1 MPKTLISSNPSFN
14 KDRIGERNQNLAIA
28 EHFVDTIQGEGINTG
43 VPASFLRLKDCTL
56 DCVWCDTASVWRF
69 GNWYTHEELFQMWE
83 ENNVID
89 LFKNGQHLVLTGG
102 SPLKQQQSLL
112 NLIVKFIE
120 KYGFKPYIELEN
132 ECVLMPGE
140 IVKYVDCW
148 NNSPKLNNSG
158 MKRLSRWHP
167 DVLEYMSSLPNSWFK
182 FVVESSLEWE
192 EIEKD
197 FLPYIKKEQIIIMP
211 EGENQQQL
219 NKTRAIA
226 ADLAVKYNVRMTDR
240 LHVTIWDKKTGV

>member
-1 MPKTLISSNPSFN
+1 MPKTLISSNPGFK
-14 KDRIGERNQNLAIA
+14 KDRIGDRSQNLAIA
-28 EHFVDTIQGEGINTG
+28 EHFVDTIQGEGTNAG
-43 VPASFLRLKDCTL
+43 RPASFLRLKDCTL

-69 GNWYTHEELFQMWE
+69 GNWYTHEEIFQMWE
-83 ENNVID
+83 ENGVIES
-89 LFKNGQHLVLTGG
+89 FKNGQHLVLTGG

-112 NLIVKFIE
+112 NLILKFIE

-167 DVLEYMSSLPNSWFK
+167 DVLEYVSSLSNSWFK
-182 FVVESSLEWE
+182 FVVESTAEWE

-211 EGENQQQL
+211 EGENQEQL
-219 NKTRAIA
+219 NKTRSVA
-226 ADLAVKYNVRMTDR
+226 AEMAVKYNVRMTDR